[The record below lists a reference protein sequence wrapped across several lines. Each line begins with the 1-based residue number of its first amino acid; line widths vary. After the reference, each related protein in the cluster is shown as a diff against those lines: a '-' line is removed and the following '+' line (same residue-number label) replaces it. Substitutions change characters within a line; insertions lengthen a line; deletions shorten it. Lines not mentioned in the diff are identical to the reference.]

1 MNLKDK
7 TLLSQ
12 IARVSFYLAIIIEI
26 AIVIIDKSDYT
37 NPITGRLFQLTFCL
51 FALKICFTKYTKK
64 EWIVLFGFLLLG
76 VISYR
81 ITGRNEII
89 RITSLVFACKEINM
103 KHCMKLIFW
112 MTTVGCMILVALSIT
127 GIFGTY
133 GITMDFG
140 RGVVETRYALGLG
153 HPNALHCM
161 AWALIL
167 LGTYVYKEVLKV
179 WQLALIMLGNI
190 GLYFLTDSRTSTL
203 MITFTLVIMAVAL
216 QMKYKVIHLLLY
228 MGTIDSMVGA
238 ITRGA
243 EEGYFDYLG
252 KSITIDAVSLYA
264 SLVRRMKMPYG
275 RPRVVSWES
284 FCYAKEAK
292 TALHLIRFSVTRAT
306 AKNLAWRGKE
316 HFNNIL
322 YPEVF
327 LGETFNMWCFE
338 LDLFK
343 ETYDLQGVRV
353 IEILQFKAAAN
364 MFNKEIDFLFKKKE
378 ENKLYKPMLNGAFGR
393 FSKDPKSSA
402 VFDYPSYQE
411 GEKEFIKVD
420 NSDTY
425 LAFFSCLLAYGRV
438 ELVSTIFKLG
448 VENFL
453 YSDTDSITFKGEI
466 PSHFK
471 TGDNLGDWKI
481 ESHNT
486 YFRHL
491 KAKTYMKT
499 TENGDV
505 FKASG
510 FSAEAMEEVTKENF
524 MLGTK
529 LVDYEW
535 YMNGIIPKLKKR
547 SKYLGGEEYRQNEKF
562 NIDEDLYPVLDKQLY
577 EGKYINVA
585 SFINQFDDETREE
598 MLRNLKFD
606 ISHIS

>member
-1 MNLKDK
+1 MKEIVNNYIAELDFSNCSNKYDKESVIIRVCGTDGIQELNFDEFMTISGRFYIKELKQTYNYFYAQFEERGMLVNTNLEDFKLKENEFQFLKNASTKSLKVLWLKTANKLCSDVKSLNTAAFKEKDLEK
-7 TLLSQ
+7 AYK
-12 IARVSFYLAIIIEI
+12 ILASGIEI
-26 AIVIIDKSDYT
+26 GLD
-37 NPITGRLFQLTFCL
+37 
-51 FALKICFTKYTKK
+51 
-64 EWIVLFGFLLLG
+64 
-76 VISYR
+76 
-81 ITGRNEII
+81 
-89 RITSLVFACKEINM
+89 
-103 KHCMKLIFW
+103 
-112 MTTVGCMILVALSIT
+112 
-127 GIFGTY
+127 
-133 GITMDFG
+133 GITFSG
-140 RGVVETRYALGLG
+140 SG
-153 HPNALHCM
+153 
-161 AWALIL
+161 
-167 LGTYVYKEVLKV
+167 YKFMKKSK
-179 WQLALIMLGNI
+179 GDS
-190 GLYFLTDSRTSTL
+190 YFKCRFSDDL
-203 MITFTLVIMAVAL
+203 MIKGNSADTEYYPYLTKTYLGKKGRI
-216 QMKYKVIHLLLY
+216 
-228 MGTIDSMVGA
+228 GDSMLGA